1 MKIEDMA
8 KLKEPFPETDLEWR
22 LQSCGE
28 NNGKIWG
35 RALAYIT
42 SRAVQDRLDEVC
54 GPDGWQTTIRCEGD
68 AYLCTLS
75 IRVTHEDGT
84 SEWLSRTDG
93 ADATDIEPVK
103 GGISGAVKRVAVQ
116 FGLGR
121 YLYNL
126 KDGWAIICD
135 DGQYRG
141 QTKEKKSFKWN
152 PPALPAW
159 ALPGG
164 SGKPDVSA
172 KTTTPKSTSKSPT
185 PSNEE
190 QKPTK
195 EELRKKCEDI
205 KSKLLDYEDIIP
217 KESWKDINAAVK
229 VALNESVAYLNQML
243 VWAADE
249 SKKAS

>member
-1 MKIEDMA
+1 MEKF
-8 KLKEPFPETDLEWR
+8 KTPFPESDLEWR

-28 NNGKIWG
+28 RNGKIWG

-54 GPDGWQTTIRCEGD
+54 GPDGWQTTIRRDGD

-84 SEWLSRTDG
+84 TEFISRTDG

-116 FGLGR
+116 FGIGR

-126 KDGWAIICD
+126 KDGWAVICE

-141 QTKEKKSFKWN
+141 KTKEGKEFRWN
-152 PPALPAW
+152 PPALPSD

-164 SGKPDVSA
+164 SGKPD
-172 KTTTPKSTSKSPT
+172 SKSAY
-185 PSNEE
+185 S
-190 QKPTK
+190 QKPK
-195 EELRKKCEDI
+195 NNEPVDDPELI
-205 KSKLLDYEDIIP
+205 KQTTLL
-217 KESWKDINAAVK
+217 ESWINDGDV
-229 VALNESVAYLNQML
+229 LTGDYL
-243 VWAADE
+243 
-249 SKKAS
+249 KKAQFYIQNKDLEGIKRTIEYCKSQKQA